1 MKKTIIAV
9 ILCLGLL
16 VVFGAA
22 AVGGEPAETGKK
34 GAAVSYAEQ
43 DRIQA
48 GGVTLGLDK
57 GQTMAALIETV
68 FGYDLRSY
76 AYVSFAE
83 LWNGAGHSRDFDRHM
98 RGNGG
103 RRTNAGGV
111 SLPGTGCLYHC

>member
-68 FGYDLRSY
+68 GGEHVLRQGEIRSGR
-76 AYVSFAE
+76 
-83 LWNGAGHSRDFDRHM
+83 GAGHLFRHHRMYRFLAGDSAGRD
-98 RGNGG
+98 
-103 RRTNAGGV
+103 
-111 SLPGTGCLYHC
+111 C

>member
-83 LWNGAGHSRDFDRHM
+83 LCCGPFAGF
-98 RGNGG
+98 
-103 RRTNAGGV
+103 
-111 SLPGTGCLYHC
+111 

>member
-57 GQTMAALIETV
+57 GQTMAAL
-68 FGYDLRSY
+68 LRQCLGMICARMRMSP
-76 AYVSFAE
+76 SRNCGMGNRPQRRCGPFA
-83 LWNGAGHSRDFDRHM
+83 GF
-98 RGNGG
+98 
-103 RRTNAGGV
+103 
-111 SLPGTGCLYHC
+111 

>member
-34 GAAVSYAEQ
+34 GSAVSYAEQ
-43 DRIQA
+43 DGIQA

-57 GQTMAALIETV
+57 GQAMAALIETV

-76 AYVSFAE
+76 Y
-83 LWNGAGHSRDFDRHM
+83 LLYTSRW
-98 RGNGG
+98 
-103 RRTNAGGV
+103 V
-111 SLPGTGCLYHC
+111 

>member
-34 GAAVSYAEQ
+34 GAA
-43 DRIQA
+43 
-48 GGVTLGLDK
+48 
-57 GQTMAALIETV
+57 
-68 FGYDLRSY
+68 
-76 AYVSFAE
+76 
-83 LWNGAGHSRDFDRHM
+83 GHSRDFDRHM

-111 SLPGTGCLYHC
+111 SLPGTGCLYRC